1 MKRPHMIATITGENM
16 GVLAAVSALLPRLNS
31 SIRVMPLDSF
41 PSYANVRP
49 RRNDAPPHLWESEK
63 RLKTKNRRNSG
74 NKRGETIM
82 ASKELEV
89 TTNTYIFAG
98 IGAVIIGALASFALG
113 GLQNTIAAAI
123 VGGLAGGC
131 LGLFF

>member
-1 MKRPHMIATITGENM
+1 
-16 GVLAAVSALLPRLNS
+16 
-31 SIRVMPLDSF
+31 
-41 PSYANVRP
+41 
-49 RRNDAPPHLWESEK
+49 
-63 RLKTKNRRNSG
+63 
-74 NKRGETIM
+74 M